1 MILQVF
7 RRNLFLLNLPNRL
20 IGVWKGLLEG
30 EKVFSPFGVLN
41 FLEQREE
48 FLSKNRFT
56 QTGLTQNP
64 INLLSA
70 MQALVTHLIRAT
82 HDRVT
87 LFLSQG
93 KSDFEARNESQC
105 FLAKDLSLVFVQTTV
120 LDRFLRHINDHDLY
134 EGREKLV
141 LNDLAYLY
149 GLSCLQG
156 HLPHLLQ
163 FGIFPSPDFVGWIN
177 TQVVHTCNK
186 VTF

>member
-1 MILQVF
+1 M
-7 RRNLFLLNLPNRL
+7 

-41 FLEQREE
+41 FLERREE
-48 FLSKNRFT
+48 LLSTRGFT
-56 QTGLTQNP
+56 ETGLNQNP

-87 LFLSQG
+87 RHLSQG

-105 FLAKDLSLVFVQTTV
+105 FLAKDLSIAFVQTTV
-120 LDRFLRHINDHDLY
+120 LDRFLRHINDDEDLY
-134 EGREKLV
+134 ERREKLV

-163 FGIFPSPDFVGWIN
+163 FGIFPTSDFVGWIN
-177 TQVVHTCNK
+177 AQVVETCNK
-186 VTF
+186 VTFEHSNF

>member
-1 MILQVF
+1 
-7 RRNLFLLNLPNRL
+7 L

-48 FLSKNRFT
+48 LLSKNRFT

-64 INLLSA
+64 MNLLSA

-93 KSDFEARNESQC
+93 VNFINVFRAHFPYE
-105 FLAKDLSLVFVQTTV
+105 FLA
-120 LDRFLRHINDHDLY
+120 
-134 EGREKLV
+134 
-141 LNDLAYLY
+141 
-149 GLSCLQG
+149 
-156 HLPHLLQ
+156 
-163 FGIFPSPDFVGWIN
+163 PS
-177 TQVVHTCNK
+177 QK
-186 VTF
+186 